1 VKSIK
6 LMRDAHQLEPSGET
20 ELRRPVFRD
29 AAIGLAAASA
39 GTLFLM
45 RAFDL
50 REVRCG
56 FAEATAHFVGGIE
69 LTEYDVCDERIRGRQ
84 DRFQIFD
91 Q

>member
-6 LMRDAHQLEPSGET
+6 LMRDAHQLEPSGEM

-29 AAIGLAAASA
+29 AAIGHAAASA

-50 REVRCG
+50 REV
-56 FAEATAHFVGGIE
+56 
-69 LTEYDVCDERIRGRQ
+69 IRHPSKW
-84 DRFQIFD
+84 
-91 Q
+91 